1 MILDINFLLE
11 LPNLTKSAMLIIRP
25 LAPLSM
31 VNSMPG
37 SYYKTEHAPDNF
49 MLYGLLENILNLHL
63 AEDDRIA
70 IRKKIIK
77 HYKKKYKMEYVFANS
92 NVGYKPIINHLCEI
106 ESLFI
111 KPSLQFFEDLWT
123 QHLIGADERH
133 LNGVVNYDWCIENE
147 MIGLKKRNVRQEKNQ
162 YFAINKSR
170 FPMYY
175 RSPQRREFLIVKG
188 YYGFKI
194 KMTQHLFDILKPA
207 IENNNIGYLGTSE
220 GWVDVSIGETL

>member
-1 MILDINFLLE
+1 MTIDINFLLE
-11 LPNLTKSAMLIIRP
+11 PPELEKNVILMIQP

-37 SYYKTEHAPDNF
+37 SYYKTEHAPDKF

-63 AEDDRIA
+63 AEDDRTA
-70 IRKKIIK
+70 IRKRIIK
-77 HYKKKYKMEYVFANS
+77 HYKKKYKLEYVFTNS
-92 NVGYKPIINHLCEI
+92 IVGYKPIINHLCEI

-133 LNGVVNYDWCIENE
+133 LKGVVNYDWRLECD
-147 MIGLKKRNVRQEKNQ
+147 MIGLKKRNVAHEKNQ
-162 YFAINKSR
+162 YFANNKNR
-170 FPMYY
+170 FPRYY

-188 YYGFKI
+188 FYGYKL
-194 KMTQHLFDILKPA
+194 KMTKHLFDMLDQA
-207 IENNNIGYLGTSE
+207 ICINNIGYLGTSE
-220 GWVDVSIGETL
+220 GWVDVSIGDTL